1 MLLFLFYF
9 FSTIVLDTDH
19 NRSNSSDYVRDGIDL
34 HLHRS
39 NKLLDDNF
47 VFIKRDENHTQLIDD
62 FDKLAEKYSNCF
74 YRNENSAID
83 LCDGNVVS
91 DVFISLDFLLFSV
104 YIFYDLNETNHYEN
118 ASILL
123 FISFDLASEA
133 FYIRIRVIL

>member
-1 MLLFLFYF
+1 MNNIELLLFVSFIFFPILPLMCF
-9 FSTIVLDTDH
+9 FSTHFPLLFDGNVVVDTD
-19 NRSNSSDYVRDGIDL
+19 NRRTNSSDRVHGIDL

-47 VFIKRDENHTQLIDD
+47 VFIKRDDNQTQLIDD

-91 DVFISLDFLLFSV
+91 ILMQLFSSR
-104 YIFYDLNETNHYEN
+104 LKLSH
-118 ASILL
+118 
-123 FISFDLASEA
+123 
-133 FYIRIRVIL
+133 R